1 MDITIAILLVAVGIV
16 VGFITAK
23 LTTKT
28 TDVNQQ
34 EVAKSEQ
41 LEAELTQYKQDVEQ
55 HFSSSAELLNSM
67 AQEYSKVY
75 QHMAQAQQNLLPDSE
90 LIIKIPFKDVKEPS
104 QVTETIN
111 EVELQA
117 LAANDILEAVNK
129 QPNDYAAG
137 SHGIINQVQATPAD
151 EKASA

>member
-16 VGFITAK
+16 IGFITAK
-23 LTTKT
+23 LTAKT

-90 LIIKIPFKDVKEPS
+90 LLIKIPFKDVKEPS
-104 QVTETIN
+104 LVQEAIE

-117 LAANDILEAVNK
+117 LAANDALKAANE
-129 QPNDYAAG
+129 QPNDYVAG
-137 SHGIINQVQATPAD
+137 SHGIINTQQAIVVD